1 MYEIYQDAIT
11 FDEKRKKKDMN
22 TMSTE
27 FYKEECSLF

>member
-11 FDEKRKKKDMN
+11 FDEKKKKDMN

>member
-1 MYEIYQDAIT
+1 MKYIKKLSRSMKK
-11 FDEKRKKKDMN
+11 EKKEMN